1 MTSTQSHDVA
11 IVGLGAMGS
20 AAALELS
27 RRGLDVVGFDRYTP
41 PHAWGSSHGDTRIIR
56 EAYFEDPVY
65 VPMVQRSFECWRELE
80 RLAGTSLLQ
89 RTGGVMIGLPGSS
102 LVEGSRRSAE
112 LHGLPCEMLSADEIR
127 ARFPALQP
135 EPGMVG
141 IWEPRAGV
149 LRAEACVA
157 AQLEQARRHGA
168 DLRFDEPVLSWQ
180 ARKDGIS
187 IVTDRGSRHAGQ
199 LIISAGAW
207 VGSLLPGV
215 PLPFSVERQVLHW
228 FEPAR
233 DAELLAAERCPVH
246 LWQFDGERFF
256 YGFPSSAAGV
266 KLAFHYG
273 GETTTTEA
281 VRREVAQAE
290 VDDVRAAV
298 RRFVPAANGRHRSA
312 VVCLYT
318 NMPDGH
324 FLIDHHP
331 EWANVLIASPCSGHG
346 FKFAPVI
353 GEILADLVQGKPP
366 RFDLGRF
373 RWR

>member
-27 RRGLDVVGFDRYTP
+27 RRGLDVVGFDRYAP

-65 VPMVQRSFECWRELE
+65 VPMVQRAFECWRELE
-80 RLAGTSLLQ
+80 RLAGTALLQ
-89 RTGGVMIGLPGSS
+89 RTGGVMIGMPGSP

-112 LHGLPCEMLSADEIR
+112 LHGLPCEMLSVDEIR

-149 LRAEACVA
+149 LRAEACVTT
-157 AQLEQARRHGA
+157 QLEQARRHGA
-168 DLRFDEPVLSWQ
+168 DLRFDEPVLRWQ

-187 IVTDRGSRHAGQ
+187 VMTDRGSYHAGQ

-215 PLPFSVERQVLHW
+215 SLPFSVERQVLHW
-228 FEPAR
+228 FEPA
-233 DAELLAAERCPVH
+233 A
-246 LWQFDGERFF
+246 
-256 YGFPSSAAGV
+256 
-266 KLAFHYG
+266 
-273 GETTTTEA
+273 
-281 VRREVAQAE
+281 
-290 VDDVRAAV
+290 
-298 RRFVPAANGRHRSA
+298 
-312 VVCLYT
+312 
-318 NMPDGH
+318 
-324 FLIDHHP
+324 
-331 EWANVLIASPCSGHG
+331 
-346 FKFAPVI
+346 
-353 GEILADLVQGKPP
+353 
-366 RFDLGRF
+366 
-373 RWR
+373 

>member
-27 RRGLDVVGFDRYTP
+27 RRGLDVVGFDRYAP

-65 VPMVQRSFECWRELE
+65 VPMVQRAFECWRELE
-80 RLAGTSLLQ
+80 RLAGTALLQ
-89 RTGGVMIGLPGSS
+89 RTGGVMIGMPGSP
-102 LVEGSRRSAE
+102 LVAGSRRSAE

-168 DLRFDEPVLSWQ
+168 DLRFDEPVLRWQ

-187 IVTDRGSRHAGQ
+187 VVTDRGSCHAGQ

-256 YGFPSSAAGV
+256 YGFPSSGAGV
-266 KLAFHYG
+266 KLAFHHG
-273 GETTTTEA
+273 GETTTAEA
-281 VRREVAQAE
+281 VRREVATGGGRRRPRRGPPLRAGGQWPPPGALRCACTPTCRTGIS
-290 VDDVRAAV
+290 DRPSSRMTRTCWSPVRARA
-298 RRFVPAANGRHRSA
+298 
-312 VVCLYT
+312 T
-318 NMPDGH
+318 
-324 FLIDHHP
+324 
-331 EWANVLIASPCSGHG
+331 ASSS
-346 FKFAPVI
+346 
-353 GEILADLVQGKPP
+353 P
-366 RFDLGRF
+366 R
-373 RWR
+373 